1 MQRFWCIQSQCLQNM
16 LVLLSACNASA
27 AIPTSQQKRP
37 LHVPVAM
44 AESSEA
50 LRRLGLPLHS
60 MCPIQLRASA
70 PAPGSR
76 GGVKAPGPTDPE
88 IRDARPGPGPGPG
101 AGPGSLDA
109 ESMEHVKARMQE
121 AVAELGLTAALL
133 PVDPH
138 PPYYEQSL
146 EWRRDRL
153 GASSVE
159 ELCKSVVMEN
169 TKLEGDADGRV
180 RSVLVVVQ
188 YVAKLHKEKL
198 IKVVQAMEAERG
210 LPALGKKQYN
220 MRLLEG
226 AACQAITG
234 CGHNAVTPL
243 KQDLPIVLSDAI
255 TNLPSGQ
262 FWLGGGHVDLKLRLQ
277 VEEAIR
283 VMKMTVADVTA

>member
-1 MQRFWCIQSQCLQNM
+1 
-16 LVLLSACNASA
+16 
-27 AIPTSQQKRP
+27 
-37 LHVPVAM
+37 M

-50 LRRLGLPLHS
+50 LRRLGLPLQS
-60 MCPIQLRASA
+60 TCPIQLRAF
-70 PAPGSR
+70 PAPPAH
-76 GGVKAPGPTDPE
+76 GGQSGGTAPSGPTRDSPAE
-88 IRDARPGPGPGPG
+88 IREARPGP
-101 AGPGSLDA
+101 AGPDLDA
-109 ESMEHVKARMQE
+109 ESLEHVKARMEE

-243 KQDLPIVLSDAI
+243 KQDLPMILSDAI
-255 TNLPSGQ
+255 TKLPSGQ

>member
-1 MQRFWCIQSQCLQNM
+1 MF
-16 LVLLSACNASA
+16 VLPSASSAFHSHPKLSAKSGATPCV
-27 AIPTSQQKRP
+27 T
-37 LHVPVAM
+37 M

-50 LRRLGLPLHS
+50 LRRLGLPLH
-60 MCPIQLRASA
+60 MCPIQLHRSQRSQRFGSGGGRTPDSREREIQGEAEAEAAEA
-70 PAPGSR
+70 P
-76 GGVKAPGPTDPE
+76 PGP
-88 IRDARPGPGPGPG
+88 PGPSEDVEGE
-101 AGPGSLDA
+101 SLLK
-109 ESMEHVKARMQE
+109 VKARMQE
-121 AVAELGLTAALL
+121 ALAELGLTAALL

-169 TKLEGDADGRV
+169 TKLEGDTDGRV

-243 KQDLPIVLSDAI
+243 KQDLPMILSDAI
-255 TNLPSGQ
+255 TKLPSGQ